1 MKKTLVAIAALA
13 VVGAAS
19 AQSSVTLYG
28 RIDAAIGSTKTT
40 NIIGGYN
47 NPIAL
52 NGTTADA
59 GAQIRSGGHTGSR
72 WGLKGSEDLGGG
84 LKAIFTLEQ
93 GFNVDTGAPSS
104 TREFHRQAFVGLT
117 GGFGS
122 LTVGRQ
128 YDPIDNMYGTHD
140 AFGYSG
146 YGAMNYVF
154 NSNCTVITAGAALPA
169 GQQGLGDCIGRQDNS
184 VFYTTPNM
192 GGFNAGLM
200 WAPGEN
206 KAAGV
211 SAGRMYG
218 LQAGYANGPINIGGA
233 WQSNKLTGNATAV
246 KNWELGGSYDLSV
259 AKLFLQFEGSKIGG
273 AVDAKDTG
281 YQIGAVIPLGAPS
294 VMVSYARENQKAGGA
309 RYATASALSLMAQ
322 YPLSKRT
329 YVYAAYLNGQID
341 PTAAGVATQKQRNY
355 GLGLVHN
362 F

>member
-28 RIDAAIGSTKTT
+28 RIDASLASTKTT
-40 NIIGGYN
+40 NTGFVAGV
-47 NPIAL
+47 
-52 NGTTADA
+52 TTDA
-59 GAQIRSGGHTGSR
+59 GAQIRSGAHTGSR

-84 LKAIFTLEQ
+84 LKAIFQLEQ
-93 GFNVDTGAPSS
+93 GFNIDTGAPSS

-128 YDPIDNMYGTHD
+128 YDPIDNMYGAHD

-146 YGAMNYVF
+146 YGAMNYAF
-154 NSNCTVITAGAALPA
+154 NTNCAILGLPA
-169 GQQGLGDCIGRQDNS
+169 GSQGPGDCIGRQDNS
-184 VFYTTPNM
+184 VFYTTPSM
-192 GGFNAGLM
+192 GGFNAGVM

-233 WQSNKLTGNATAV
+233 WQSNKLTGNSTAV
-246 KNWELGGSYDLSV
+246 KNWELGGSYDLAV

-294 VMVSYARENQKAGGA
+294 LMISYARENQKAGGA
-309 RYATASALSLMAQ
+309 KYATASALSLMAQ

-329 YVYAAYLNGQID
+329 YVYAAYLNGQWD
-341 PTAAGVATQKQRNY
+341 PTAAALSTQKQRNY

>member
-28 RIDAAIGSTKTT
+28 RIDASLASQRTT
-40 NIIGGYN
+40 NTGFVAGV
-47 NPIAL
+47 
-52 NGTTADA
+52 TTDV
-59 GAQIRSGGHTGSR
+59 GAQIRSGAHTGSR

-93 GFNVDTGAPSS
+93 GFNIDNGTPSS
-104 TREFHRQAFVGLT
+104 TREFHRQAFVGLS

-128 YDPIDNMYGTHD
+128 YDPIDNMYGAHD

-154 NSNCTVITAGAALPA
+154 NSNCAVLGLPA
-169 GQQGLGDCIGRQDNS
+169 GSQGPGDCIGRQDNS

-192 GGFNAGLM
+192 GGFSAGVM

-206 KAAGV
+206 KTAAT
-211 SAGRMYG
+211 SAGKMWG
-218 LQAGYANGPINIGGA
+218 LQAGYANGPINIGGT
-233 WQSNKLTGNATAV
+233 WQTNKLNGGATAV
-246 KNWELGGSYDLSV
+246 KNWELGGSYDFSV
-259 AKLFLQFEGSKIGG
+259 AKAFLQFEGSKIGG
-273 AVDAKDTG
+273 ALDAKDTG

-294 VMVSYARENQKAGGA
+294 VMVSYARENQKAGGTK
-309 RYATASALSLMAQ
+309 YAEASGLSLMVQ

-329 YVYAAYLNGQID
+329 YVYAAYLNGEID
-341 PTAAGVATQKQRNY
+341 PTAAGAATQKQRNY